1 MIPYLFLSLFLFFW
15 LLHIL
20 RRILFW
26 LYLWQ
31 LKEYR
36 WDRFKD
42 ELQQNPKI
50 LIPVSTVAAFI
61 LLLLSPLL
69 FKINIWDRNLFEA
82 LVFAFC
88 LIFGLYALYLLF
100 NRKWALPTFTKKM
113 IALFI
118 FTICLAM
125 VLFMIVNPGWYL
137 LTEGINPFLAIFVLA
152 FEILLPLFICGC
164 VEIVQLPTFLAKRWI
179 IKKAKK
185 KREQFKDLIVIGI
198 TGSYGKTSTK
208 EMLAQMLSVK
218 YQVLKT
224 EGNNNTEMG
233 VSQTI
238 LKKLKKSH
246 QIFVC
251 EMAAYRKGEIKAIC
265 DIVHPKIGILT
276 GISQQHISLFG
287 GLKEIIQTK
296 YELIN
301 SLPKDGLAI
310 FNGANKECQKLA
322 QRTTI
327 RKIVVMEDA
336 IEEIKET
343 ADFIEFKL
351 KDHPEMGKFRLNLLG
366 KQNLENFLMAL
377 TCALELKVPLKK
389 IKELTPKLKPSPT
402 AMRKIKGKNKVTI
415 IDNSYSQNPDGVIA
429 AIDYLKN
436 FSGKKVI
443 VMPCLIELGKSAPS
457 LHKNIGRKIGE
468 VVDLAI
474 ITTPYYFEELKLGT
488 QEAGMKPSQILY
500 LKDPKKI
507 LEKISPYFKRENV
520 ILIEGRVSEKI
531 SKLIRH

>member
-1 MIPYLFLSLFLFFW
+1 MDY
-15 LLHIL
+15 
-20 RRILFW
+20 
-26 LYLWQ
+26 Q
-31 LKEYR
+31 K
-36 WDRFKD
+36 
-42 ELQQNPKI
+42 
-50 LIPVSTVAAFI
+50 
-61 LLLLSPLL
+61 
-69 FKINIWDRNLFEA
+69 
-82 LVFAFC
+82 
-88 LIFGLYALYLLF
+88 
-100 NRKWALPTFTKKM
+100 
-113 IALFI
+113 
-118 FTICLAM
+118 
-125 VLFMIVNPGWYL
+125 
-137 LTEGINPFLAIFVLA
+137 
-152 FEILLPLFICGC
+152 
-164 VEIVQLPTFLAKRWI
+164 AKR
-179 IKKAKK
+179 K
-185 KREQFKDLIVIGI
+185 ENNSDLIVIGI

-218 YQVLKT
+218 YQVLKPKAT
-224 EGNNNTEMG
+224 
-233 VSQTI
+233 TI
-238 LKKLKKSH
+238 LKWGCLKQYLKTEKSH

-251 EMAAYRKGEIKAIC
+251 KMAAYRKGEIKAIC

-276 GISQQHISLFG
+276 GISQQHISFG

-336 IEEIKET
+336 IKEIKET

-389 IKELTPKLKPSPT
+389 IKELAPKLKPSPT

-443 VMPCLIELGKSAPS
+443 VMSCLIELGKSAPS